1 MESIY
6 ATDINNGLSKDGII
20 PWKSKKDMSFFMNK
34 TKYNVVIMG
43 RKTFFSLPE
52 NVRPL
57 KNRLNIVLTSNSKEL
72 SDKYFEN
79 LKEGQSVKVIFTD
92 DINTPEH
99 ILKNR
104 ENYRAMCPYL
114 SSNFKIYIIGGKNIY
129 EQFIP
134 LCERVWVTRI
144 KKDYSCDLFLDYD
157 FSKQFKENI
166 VDEDDELIIYKYM
179 KKVI

>member
-1 MESIY
+1 MEAIY

-34 TKYNVVIMG
+34 TKNNVVIMG
-43 RKTFFSLPE
+43 RNTYFSLPD

-57 KNRLNIVLTSNSKEL
+57 KNRLNIVLTSKPEEYTSHKEA
-72 SDKYFEN
+72 
-79 LKEGQSVKVIFTD
+79 IFTTNNN
-92 DINTPEH
+92 IHNS
-99 ILKNR
+99 IIKYR
-104 ENYRAMCPYL
+104 ENYQQMFPYL
-114 SSNFKIYIIGGKNIY
+114 SNDFKIFIIGGRNIY

-166 VDEDDELIIYKYM
+166 VDEDDELIIYEYM

>member
-1 MESIY
+1 MEAIY
-6 ATDINNGLSKDGII
+6 ATDINNGLSKDGVI

-34 TKYNVVIMG
+34 TKNNVVIMG
-43 RKTFFSLPE
+43 RNTYFSLPD

-57 KNRLNIVLTSNSKEL
+57 KNRLNIVLTNKPEEYRAHKE
-72 SDKYFEN
+72 
-79 LKEGQSVKVIFTD
+79 VIFTNNNN
-92 DINTPEH
+92 IHNS
-99 ILKNR
+99 IIKYR
-104 ENYRAMCPYL
+104 ENYQQMFPYL

-166 VDEDDELIIYKYM
+166 LDEDDELIIYEYM